1 MQLRCTMLPLGK
13 LHDLK
18 SFIQAGE
25 KIINRISLKWKRWNK
40 IKESLLAKRACSLV
54 DSKLL
59 TL

>member
-1 MQLRCTMLPLGK
+1 MLPLGK